1 MKIVLV
7 NVLLFKYKKGLIL
20 PKRKKMDPA
29 YQISYSPPIGL
40 LYIGGSIEEEG
51 HSVEII
57 DFYFE
62 KNPIETLYKSLNSAD
77 AIGLNVYTPTYKDT
91 AYIAKIIKES
101 NPDLPIIIG
110 GPHCTLQL
118 DRSLLNIPD
127 ADIAVIGEGEQ
138 IIKDIIK
145 FLEGKKQLS
154 EILGI
159 YYQDNS
165 RKNKA
170 IFYFSLIIFLICL

>member
-1 MKIVLV
+1 MREELDPMNDAGELKDLV
-7 NVLLFKYKKGLIL
+7 GKFDEMIRLG
-20 PKRKKMDPA
+20 KMYFFDV
-29 YQISYSPPIGL
+29 
-40 LYIGGSIEEEG
+40 EEFED
-51 HSVEII
+51 II